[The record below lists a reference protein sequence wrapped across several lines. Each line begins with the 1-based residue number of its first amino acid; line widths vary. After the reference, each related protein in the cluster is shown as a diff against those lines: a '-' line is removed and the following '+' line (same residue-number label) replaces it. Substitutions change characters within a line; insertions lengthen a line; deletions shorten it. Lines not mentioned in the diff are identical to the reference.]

1 MSNTNIVVITGNLG
15 QDPEVGE
22 SPQGIHYGSFSLAN
36 NERYKPKGS
45 DAAKKHTNWLRVVA
59 FNGLADS
66 LLHLSKGDQVTV
78 IGRLRIKTRDRDDGS
93 KVTVVEIHAREIDF
107 VKVKGRDADDDADG
121 DAGQSD
127 TGAPEDDDIPY

>member
-15 QDPEVGE
+15 QDPIVGE
-22 SPQGIHYGSFSLAN
+22 SNGTRYGRFTLAN

-45 DAAKKHTNWLRVVA
+45 ETTKKHTNWLRVAA

-78 IGRLRIKTRDRDDGS
+78 IGRLHTKTRVRDDGS
-93 KVTVVEIHAREIDF
+93 KVTDVEIHAREIDF
-107 VKVKGRDADDDADG
+107 VRVKGRDADDEADG
-121 DAGQSD
+121 DAGQAD
-127 TGAPEDDDIPY
+127 AGAPEDDDIPF